1 MHVRW
6 FRQKFSEYVYLY
18 KDKMETV
25 GSGYEGRASLFSTEL
40 EKGNVSLLLKEVKI
54 SDEGPYKCHVS
65 RLESFAEP
73 QLQLTVKRQG
83 SVPLIE
89 VEKHEKDSLKL
100 RCSSQGW
107 YPEPQMVWMDKKGRN
122 ITFTAEPARQQD
134 KNSPFSVSSHL
145 YMMRSSNEEV
155 TCVVGPKDRTAHT
168 AQLRTSVKINDHFFE
183 STHPVRL
190 YVSVVVIA
198 FALALMS
205 MAVACLSIRS
215 QERACKEKLREY
227 DSITS
232 QLETAR
238 RDYKDQTRVKD
249 AVKFIPNS
257 VWHWICKAAVDVR
270 LDPETAQESLIIS
283 EDGKTVT
290 LGDKKD
296 VLSSEKRFERLPC
309 VLGKEGFTKGRRYWE
324 VTVGEKT
331 QWYVGVSKESA
342 KRSGK
347 LSIDPSAGYWALGL
361 RDDKFFVAGKQET
374 PLQSSL
380 KPQRL
385 GVYVDSEEGHVS
397 FYNAEL
403 RSHIHT
409 FNDTFEE
416 NLFPFFGTDPPCKI
430 PLSISPV
437 AGKAS

>member
-1 MHVRW
+1 MWAMVGHSNVTPTVLIFLCSTVNEIKVIVPLVPVLADEGSDIVLLCHLSPQTSVIGMHVRW

-18 KDKMETV
+18 KDMRETV

-89 VEKHEKDSLKL
+89 VEKLEKDSLKL

-205 MAVACLSIRS
+205 MAVACLNIRS

-232 QLETAR
+232 QLEKTR
-238 RDYKDQTRVKD
+238 REREDQTRVKGGCQLY
-249 AVKFIPNS
+249 KS
-257 VWHWICKAAVDVR
+257 
-270 LDPETAQESLIIS
+270 
-283 EDGKTVT
+283 
-290 LGDKKD
+290 
-296 VLSSEKRFERLPC
+296 
-309 VLGKEGFTKGRRYWE
+309 
-324 VTVGEKT
+324 
-331 QWYVGVSKESA
+331 
-342 KRSGK
+342 
-347 LSIDPSAGYWALGL
+347 
-361 RDDKFFVAGKQET
+361 
-374 PLQSSL
+374 
-380 KPQRL
+380 
-385 GVYVDSEEGHVS
+385 
-397 FYNAEL
+397 
-403 RSHIHT
+403 
-409 FNDTFEE
+409 
-416 NLFPFFGTDPPCKI
+416 
-430 PLSISPV
+430 
-437 AGKAS
+437 